1 MKRQILASNSNSL
14 TNDDYISFIK
24 QCHKSW
30 AIFPAPNV
38 DLIIEYTDDFKLN
51 TLLNTQNEYIWGC
64 LPERNDDEMKKFVE
78 EDLGIHRY
86 IIAHIRD
93 NEVEGYKIVRL

>member
-1 MKRQILASNSNSL
+1 MKRKILVSNCNSL
-14 TNDDYISFIK
+14 TNDDYIDFIN
-24 QCHKSW
+24 QCYKSW
-30 AIFPAPNV
+30 AVTPISNV
-38 DLIIEYTDDFKLN
+38 DLIIEYIDDFELN

-64 LPERNDDEMKKFVE
+64 LPERNDDEMKKFAE

-93 NEVEGYKIVRL
+93 NEVEGYKIVR